1 MRMAADSAALSS
13 ASRSAVAARAPGQAQ
28 ELLELRR
35 AARVGVVAALL
46 APVELVEHG
55 PVLCPFRR
63 ATGQPCPSC
72 GRMSREA
79 VARPSVAHGRLR
91 DGFGFHPLGPPAF
104 AVAAA
109 LSLVPTRWLE
119 RLPPYPP
126 SLLPAFAIS
135 WVAVW
140 LARLIVGARRGTRDL
155 LSFQSAR
162 VV

>member
-1 MRMAADSAALSS
+1 MDAFAASWNDL
-13 ASRSAVAARAPGQAQ
+13 V
-28 ELLELRR
+28 ELRR
-35 AARVGVVAALL
+35 FARIGVAAAFL

-55 PVLCPFRR
+55 PMLCPFRR

-72 GRMSREA
+72 GLTRSWTA
-79 VARPSVAHGRLR
+79 VAHGRLR

-140 LARLIVGARRGTRDL
+140 LARLIVGASRHSLTQEDTHEK
-155 LSFQSAR
+155 
-162 VV
+162 